1 MNDEPGEGQPWRDAF
16 DPVRSDAGL
25 VQQAPWMS
33 VVWPAFLA
41 AAMLELLVFG
51 VVDPHDLRVAWA
63 PSDVSQ
69 WPRAVVYSVSFAMFW
84 LVCMACSA
92 LTLVLAAPPPS
103 GLSTPGD

>member
-1 MNDEPGEGQPWRDAF
+1 MSQDPADSQPWRDAF

-41 AAMLELLVFG
+41 AATLEMLVFG
-51 VVDPHDLRVAWA
+51 VVDPRDLL
-63 PSDVSQ
+63 VSWMPANADP
-69 WPRAVVYSVSFAMFW
+69 WPRAVIYSAAFVVFW

-92 LTLVLAAPPPS
+92 LTLVLAAPTKVQVN
-103 GLSTPGD
+103 TPAD